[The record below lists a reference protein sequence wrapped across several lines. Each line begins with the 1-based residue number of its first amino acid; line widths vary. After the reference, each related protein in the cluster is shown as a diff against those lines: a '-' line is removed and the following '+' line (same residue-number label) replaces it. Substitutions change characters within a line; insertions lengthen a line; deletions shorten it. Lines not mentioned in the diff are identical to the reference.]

1 MNGNPRRKQARLVVG
16 TPCYG
21 GLVTMRYM
29 QSMCVLLLQAP
40 RMDLSVQLEMIGYE
54 SLITRGRNTLLTKF
68 LDQPD
73 ATHLFFIDSDIAFN
87 VNQVARMIAFDQ
99 DVVAGMYPL
108 KQMEWDTAAIGRVN
122 AGERLEHAALRYVG
136 LPCEGDEAEQ
146 RQEFVTAQYAGTGF
160 MLIKR
165 KVLEQMITAYPQTR
179 FTSSHHTRAPSTSK
193 NQYALFDCIIDEKS
207 GAYLSED
214 YTFCKRWRDLGGKIW
229 LDTQSTL
236 THIGSFDFIGD
247 TKVRFPDKK

>member
-1 MNGNPRRKQARLVVG
+1 MNGNSRGKQARLVVG

-29 QSMCVLLLQAP
+29 QSLCMLLLQAP
-40 RMDLSVQLEMIGYE
+40 RLDLAVQLEMIGYE

-68 LDQPD
+68 LDQAD
-73 ATHLFFIDSDIAFN
+73 ATHLFFIDSDIAFD
-87 VNQVARMIAFDQ
+87 VNQVTRMIAFNQ

-108 KQMEWDTAAIGRVN
+108 KQMEWDTAAIARVN

-136 LPCEGDEAEQ
+136 LPCEGKEAEQ
-146 RQEFVTAQYAGTGF
+146 RQGFVTAQYAGTGF

-179 FTSSHHTRAPSTSK
+179 FTSSHHTSTPSTSR

-214 YTFCKRWRDLGGKIW
+214 YTFCKRWRELGGKIW

-236 THIGSFDFIGD
+236 THIGSIDFIGD
-247 TKVRFPDKK
+247 TKTRFAGK